1 MKNRKKVS
9 YLALRLSK
17 NQKTG
22 TEEMAQQ
29 GRGCTTLAE
38 DLISVTAPLSDSS
51 QLPSNSSSMGF
62 STFFWPPRALT
73 QVHKPTFRHIYIYT
87 DLKKK
92 NPKLE
97 GYLLVSFGF
106 INNWMLTEEGV
117 SKEKVNVSKQYGCQL
132 NRCLLDTLHG

>member
-92 NPKLE
+92 TKTRRVPP
-97 GYLLVSFGF
+97 SFIWF
-106 INNWMLTEEGV
+106 Y
-117 SKEKVNVSKQYGCQL
+117 QQL
-132 NRCLLDTLHG
+132 NAYRGRCKQRESKCKQAIWLSA